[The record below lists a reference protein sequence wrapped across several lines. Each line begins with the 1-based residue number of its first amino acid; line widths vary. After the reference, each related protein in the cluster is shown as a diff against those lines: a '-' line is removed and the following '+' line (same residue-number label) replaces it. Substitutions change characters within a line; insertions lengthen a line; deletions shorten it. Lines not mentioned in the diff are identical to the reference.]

1 MGVMEP
7 TPQFRPDLY
16 QGTAQYNDRYRVP
29 YPASLLDDLVARAG
43 VSGTGRLLDIAC
55 GTGDLRPLEAFR

>member
-1 MGVMEP
+1 MGVSEP

-16 QGTAQYNDRYRVP
+16 QGTAQYYDRYRVP

-43 VSGTGRLLDIAC
+43 VSALAGFSTSLAGRD
-55 GTGDLRPLEAFR
+55 G